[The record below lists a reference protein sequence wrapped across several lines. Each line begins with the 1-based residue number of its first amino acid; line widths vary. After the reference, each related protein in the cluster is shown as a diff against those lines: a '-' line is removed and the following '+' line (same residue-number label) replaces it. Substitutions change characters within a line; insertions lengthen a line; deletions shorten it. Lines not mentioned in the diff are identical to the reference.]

1 MKLAAS
7 NIGWRAE
14 FDQTAWQLLHT
25 YGYTGLEAA
34 PTRLVP
40 APPYGRAADAAAL
53 ARKLRADYGLCIPS
67 LQSIWYGRS
76 GNLFD
81 PADAPALIDYTEQAA
96 AFAAAVSCKSLV
108 FGCPRGRVMPAGGRP
123 ADAIPFFSA
132 IVEKAARYGVR
143 IALEAN
149 PPVYG
154 TNFVNTSAEAFAFAR
169 QVPGLWVNY
178 DLGTVLTGGESLRT
192 LAENLPLVSHI
203 HISEPEMAPI
213 ARRPLHRELAVLLA
227 DGGYEGFVSI
237 EMKTQPD
244 EVLEPVLDYIAEVFR

>member
-14 FDQTAWQLLHT
+14 YDQTAWQLLHT

-96 AFAAAVSCKSLV
+96 AFAAAVGCKSLV

-132 IVEKAARYGVR
+132 IVERRPDTGSASRWKPIPPSTAPTSSTPAPRPLPLPGRCRACGSTTTWAPCSPAAR
-143 IALEAN
+143 AC
-149 PPVYG
+149 
-154 TNFVNTSAEAFAFAR
+154 AR
-169 QVPGLWVNY
+169 WP
-178 DLGTVLTGGESLRT
+178 
-192 LAENLPLVSHI
+192 
-203 HISEPEMAPI
+203 
-213 ARRPLHRELAVLLA
+213 
-227 DGGYEGFVSI
+227 
-237 EMKTQPD
+237 KTC
-244 EVLEPVLDYIAEVFR
+244 RW